1 MDAMTKVFCN
11 DASNK
16 CFTRAYSIYL
26 KEISKVATDVDTSLI

>member
-16 CFTRAYSIYL
+16 FFTRAYSTYL
-26 KEISKVATDVDTSLI
+26 KEISKVAKDADTIF